1 MPALPVAAALLLL
14 VGFADIARGGITL
27 GPVLL
32 VAAYCVIIPA
42 AILRSG
48 LSRRQRPTP
57 LRLSR

>member
-1 MPALPVAAALLLL
+1 MRALPIVATLLL
-14 VGFADIARGGITL
+14 VAGFADVARGGMTL

-42 AILRSG
+42 AILRGELSG
-48 LSRRQRPTP
+48 RQRRSP